1 GRHMNT
7 GEQMEPVVE
16 TAREEL
22 TLASVDGH
30 PDADTH
36 VPTVDEAIA
45 PAEKLPPLWRNR
57 DYMLLW
63 SGQVVSALGSS
74 MSNIVF
80 PLLILALANED
91 PALAGIAATLAG
103 LAGALAS
110 LPYLIFS
117 LPVGALIDRW
127 DRKRVMII
135 CDLLRAVNFATI
147 PIAMFTG
154 TLTIWQLF
162 ANAFI
167 EGTFFVFF
175 NIAEVAALP
184 RVVQKRQL
192 PQASAQNEAGF
203 IAAFAAGPPLGG
215 FLFGTVS
222 RALPFII
229 DAVSY
234 AFSVVS
240 LLFIKTKFQGERK
253 VEERHIM
260 AEIKEGL
267 SWLWQH
273 PLIRY
278 MALLTGASNFVGSAT
293 GLILIVMARQMGASE
308 TEIGW
313 MFTIGSLGGIAGS
326 VLGGQIQKRFTFG
339 QVIITVGWVNLMLLP
354 LYLLAPNFFFLGV
367 VSAFIFMMSPIYNV
381 VQFSYRLA
389 LIPDEL
395 QGRVN
400 STFRLVAFGFQ
411 PMGQALAGVLIDS
424 IGTTGAILF
433 YVAWAGVFAVVTTL
447 NSHVRNARPIE
458 QVVAEL

>member
-1 GRHMNT
+1 MNP
-7 GEQMEPVVE
+7 GEQLEPAAE
-16 TAREEL
+16 TAREDL
-22 TLASVDGH
+22 TLEAADGH
-30 PDADTH
+30 PDGRTE
-36 VPTVDEAIA
+36 VPTVEDATA

-80 PLLILALANED
+80 PLLILAMANDD
-91 PALAGIAATLAG
+91 PALAGSAATLAG
-103 LAGALAS
+103 LAGAFAS

-127 DRKRVMII
+127 ERKRVMII
-135 CDLLRAVNFATI
+135 CDTLRAVNFATI
-147 PIAMFTG
+147 PIAMFLG

-162 ANAFI
+162 VNAFI

-175 NIAEVAALP
+175 NLAEVAALP

-203 IAAFAAGPPLGG
+203 IAAFMAGPPLGG
-215 FLFGTVS
+215 FLFESVS
-222 RALPFII
+222 RALPFIF
-229 DAVSY
+229 DSVSY
-234 AFSVVS
+234 AVSVVS

-253 VEERHIM
+253 VEERHIIV
-260 AEIKEGL
+260 EIKEGL
-267 SWLWQH
+267 QWLWRH

-278 MALLTGASNFVGSAT
+278 MALLTGASNFVGAAS
-293 GLILIVMARQMGASE
+293 GLILIVMARQMGASSS
-308 TEIGW
+308 EIGF
-313 MFTIGSLGGIAGS
+313 MFAIGSLGGIAGS

-339 QVIITVGWVNLMLLP
+339 QVIIAVGWVQLLLLP
-354 LYLLAPNFFFLGV
+354 LYLLAPNFFFLGL
-367 VSAFIFMMSPIYNV
+367 VSAFIFMLSPIYNV

-389 LIPDEL
+389 LIPDQL

-411 PMGQALAGVLIDS
+411 PLGSAIAGVLIDN

-433 YVAWAGVFAVVTTL
+433 YVAWSSIFAVLTTI
-447 NSHVRNARPIE
+447 NSYVRNAKPIE
-458 QVVAEL
+458 QVAAEL

>member
-1 GRHMNT
+1 MNT
-7 GEQMEPVVE
+7 GEQMEPVAE

-22 TLASVDGH
+22 TLDSVNGHSDGR
-30 PDADTH
+30 TE
-36 VPTVDEAIA
+36 VPTVEDAVSTDQ
-45 PAEKLPPLWRNR
+45 KLPPLWRNR

-80 PLLILALANED
+80 PLLILALAQAD
-91 PALAGIAATLAG
+91 PALAPVAATMAG
-103 LAGALAS
+103 IAGALAS

-127 DRKRVMII
+127 ERKRVMII
-135 CDLLRAVNFATI
+135 CDTLRAINFATI
-147 PIAMFTG
+147 PIAMFMD

-162 ANAFI
+162 VNSFI

-175 NIAEVAALP
+175 NLAEVAALP

-215 FLFGTVS
+215 FLYGNVS
-222 RALPFII
+222 RALPFIFDSI
-229 DAVSY
+229 SY
-234 AFSVVS
+234 AASVVS

-253 VEERHIM
+253 VEERHILV
-260 AEIKEGL
+260 EIKEGL
-267 SWLWQH
+267 SWLWSH

-278 MALLTGASNFVGSAT
+278 MAFLTGAANFVGSAT
-293 GLILIVMARQMGASE
+293 GLILIVMAKSMGATE
-308 TEIGW
+308 AEIGW

-326 VLGGQIQKRFTFG
+326 VLGGQIQKRFSFG
-339 QVIITVGWVNLMLLP
+339 QVIISVGWVQLLILP

-367 VSAFIFMMSPIYNV
+367 VSAFIFMMGPIYNV

-411 PMGQALAGVLIDS
+411 PLGQALAGVLIDS

-433 YVAWAGVFAVVTTL
+433 YVAWSGIFAVLTTI
-447 NSHVRNARPIE
+447 NSHVRNAKPIE
-458 QVVAEL
+458 QVAAEY